1 MEEKDEKFSWTLL
14 FFVTAASFLIFSA
27 LTRLLDGPPSH
38 YSLFF
43 KISIGVL
50 ILAILSFFIELISKP
65 ETENEKRHSS
75 PE

>member
-1 MEEKDEKFSWTLL
+1 MGEKDEKISWTLL
-14 FFVTAASFLIFSA
+14 FFVTAASFLIFGA

-43 KISIGVL
+43 KISIGAL
-50 ILAILSFFIELISKP
+50 ILAILRFFIELTGKP
-65 ETENEKRHSS
+65 ETGNEKRYSS